1 MLSMN
6 SNEII
11 IDKHSSSIQISNK
24 ISALQRK
31 SYNYMLK
38 VAKNEFK
45 KNKNIRVFTIT
56 ADELLLFFGFGE
68 KNHKYLKK
76 ELEILNNTKVT
87 YNFLGKD
94 KRSKQWGSFTL
105 IAGFDYKRGVIEYSF
120 PHQIEKMILDP
131 KIFGKVNLVTIK
143 GLKNKYSIALYEL
156 AEDYLNAQIPK
167 MTMDNFRELM
177 GLEENQYYKFS
188 MFKKYVIDMAVN
200 EINESENI
208 PFSITYELGKKGR
221 VFSDIKF
228 IVHKKENTDQTGEK
242 QKNFQRWKNLIVHKY
257 KGQPLCNN
265 LTELNYLK
273 WTLFFIDKNGFLGK
287 DVEGNR
293 TILEREEAFKI
304 WEYLFENPNKIEI
317 VPLTQLD
324 ILRKDFRGKKIEQVT
339 TTVLG
344 GRMVAV
350 LEFKEFREENEQFFI
365 EIEQEDGTRFWTQKS
380 FEFGEILEMG
390 FVEQDLV
397 LF

>member
-1 MLSMN
+1 MN
-6 SNEII
+6 KNEII

-24 ISALQRK
+24 ITALQRK

-45 KNKNIRVFTIT
+45 KNKNARIFTIT
-56 ADELLLFFGFGE
+56 ADELLLFFGFGA

-76 ELEILNNTKVT
+76 ELEILNETKVT

-94 KRSKQWGSFTL
+94 KKSKQWGSFTL

-167 MTMDNFRELM
+167 MTIDNFRELM
-177 GLEENQYYKFS
+177 GLKEGQYYKFS

-208 PFSITYELGKKGR
+208 PFSITYELEKKGR
-221 VFSDIKF
+221 VFSYIKF
-228 IVHKKENTDQTGEK
+228 IVHKKENTEQTGEK
-242 QKNFQRWKNLIVHKY
+242 QKNFYRWKNLIVKRY
-257 KGQPLCNN
+257 KEQPLCNN
-265 LTELNYLK
+265 LTELKYFK

-287 DVEGNR
+287 DVEGTR
-293 TILEREEAFKI
+293 TILEKEEAFKL
-304 WEYLFENPNKIEI
+304 WEFLFENPKKIEV
-317 VPLTQLD
+317 VPLTQFD
-324 ILRKDFRGKKIEQVT
+324 ILRKDFRGKKIEQIT

-344 GRMVAV
+344 SRVVTV
-350 LEFKEFREENEQFFI
+350 LEFKEFKEENERFFI
-365 EIEQEDGTRFWTQKS
+365 EIEEEYGTRFWTKKS
-380 FEFGEILEMG
+380 FSFEEILGMG
-390 FVEQDLV
+390 FIK
-397 LF
+397 

>member
-1 MLSMN
+1 MLTMN
-6 SNEII
+6 TNEII

-45 KNKNIRVFTIT
+45 NNKNARIFTIT
-56 ADELLLFFGFGE
+56 ADELLLFFGFGV
-68 KNHKYLKK
+68 KNHNYLKK
-76 ELEILNNTKVT
+76 ELEVLNNTKVT

-94 KRSKQWGSFTL
+94 RRSKQWGSFTL
-105 IAGFDYKRGVIEYSF
+105 IAGFNYNKGVIEYSF
-120 PHQIEKMILDP
+120 PHQIEQMILDP

-167 MTMDNFRELM
+167 MTMDEFRGLM

-208 PFSITYELGKKGR
+208 SFSITYELEKIGR
-221 VFSDIKF
+221 VFSNIKF
-228 IVHKKENTDQTGEK
+228 IVHKKEHTFQTGEK
-242 QKNFQRWKNLIVHKY
+242 EKNFYRWKNQIVKDY
-257 KGQPLCNN
+257 KDKPLCNN
-265 LTELNYLK
+265 LTELKYFK
-273 WTLFFIDKNGFLGK
+273 WTLFFIDKNGFIGK

-293 TILEREEAFKI
+293 KILEKEEAFKI
-304 WEYLFENPNKIEI
+304 WQFLFENPKKIEI
-317 VPLTQLD
+317 VPLTKFD
-324 ILRKDFRGKKIEQVT
+324 ILRKNFRGKKIEQVT

-344 GRMVAV
+344 SRVV
-350 LEFKEFREENEQFFI
+350 TILELKEFKEEDGRFFI
-365 EIEQEDGTRFWTQKS
+365 EIEQEDGTRFWTKKS
-380 FEFGEILEMG
+380 FLFEEILGMG
-390 FVEQDLV
+390 FV
-397 LF
+397 

>member
-1 MLSMN
+1 MLTMN
-6 SNEII
+6 TNEII

-45 KNKNIRVFTIT
+45 KNKNARIFTIT
-56 ADELLLFFGFGE
+56 ADELLLFFGFGV
-68 KNHKYLKK
+68 KNHNYLKK
-76 ELEILNNTKVT
+76 ELEVLNNTKVT

-105 IAGFDYKRGVIEYSF
+105 IAGFNYKKGVIEYSF
-120 PHQIEKMILDP
+120 PHQIEQMILDP

-156 AEDYLNAQIPK
+156 AEDYLNVQIPK
-167 MTMDNFRELM
+167 MTMDEFRGLM

-188 MFKKYVIDMAVN
+188 MFKKYVVDMAVN

-208 PFSITYELGKKGR
+208 SFSITYELEKKGR
-221 VFSDIKF
+221 VFSNIKF
-228 IVHKKENTDQTGEK
+228 IVHKKEHTFQTGEK
-242 QKNFQRWKNLIVHKY
+242 EKNFYKWKNQIVKIY
-257 KGQPLCNN
+257 KEQPLCNN

-273 WTLFFIDKNGFLGK
+273 WTLFFIDKNGFIGR
-287 DVEGNR
+287 DVEGKQ
-293 TILEREEAFKI
+293 TILEKEESFKI
-304 WEYLFENPNKIEI
+304 WEFLFENPKKLEI

-324 ILRKDFRGKKIEQVT
+324 ILRKDFRGKKIEQIST
-339 TTVLG
+339 TALG
-344 GRMVAV
+344 GRVV
-350 LEFKEFREENEQFFI
+350 SILELKEFREENEHFFI
-365 EIEQEDGTRFWTQKS
+365 EIEQEDGMRFWTKKS
-380 FEFGEILEMG
+380 FLFEKILGMG
-390 FVEQDLV
+390 FL
-397 LF
+397 

>member
-1 MLSMN
+1 MN
-6 SNEII
+6 TNEII

-45 KNKNIRVFTIT
+45 NNKNARIFTIT
-56 ADELLLFFGFGE
+56 ADELLLFFGFGV
-68 KNHKYLKK
+68 KNHNYLKK
-76 ELEILNNTKVT
+76 ELEVLNNTKVT

-94 KRSKQWGSFTL
+94 RRSKQWGSFTL
-105 IAGFDYKRGVIEYSF
+105 IAGFNYNKGVIEYSF
-120 PHQIEKMILDP
+120 PHQIEQMILDP

-167 MTMDNFRELM
+167 MTMDEFRGLM

-208 PFSITYELGKKGR
+208 SFSITYELEKIGR
-221 VFSDIKF
+221 VFSNIKF
-228 IVHKKENTDQTGEK
+228 IVHKKEHTFQTGEK
-242 QKNFQRWKNLIVHKY
+242 EKNFYRWKNQIVKDY
-257 KGQPLCNN
+257 KDKPLCNN
-265 LTELNYLK
+265 LTELKYFK
-273 WTLFFIDKNGFLGK
+273 WTLFFIDKNGFIGK

-293 TILEREEAFKI
+293 KILEKEEAFKI
-304 WEYLFENPNKIEI
+304 WQFLFENPKKIEI
-317 VPLTQLD
+317 VPLTKFD
-324 ILRKDFRGKKIEQVT
+324 ILRKNFRGKKIEQVT

-344 GRMVAV
+344 SRVV
-350 LEFKEFREENEQFFI
+350 TILELKEFKEEDGRFFI
-365 EIEQEDGTRFWTQKS
+365 EIEQEDGTKFWTKKS
-380 FEFGEILEMG
+380 FLFEEILGMG
-390 FVEQDLV
+390 FV
-397 LF
+397 

>member
-1 MLSMN
+1 MN
-6 SNEII
+6 TNEII

-38 VAKNEFK
+38 IAKNDLT
-45 KNKNIRVFTIT
+45 KNKNLKTFRVT
-56 ADELLLFFGFGE
+56 AEELLVFFNMGRE
-68 KNHKYLKK
+68 NHSYLKQ
-76 ELEILNNTKVT
+76 ELTTLSETKVV
-87 YNFLGKD
+87 YNILGKN
-94 KRSKQWGSFTL
+94 KKYKKWGSFHL
-105 IAGFDYKRGVIEYSF
+105 IAGFEYDNGVVKYSF
-120 PHQIEKMILDP
+120 PHQIEEMILNP
-131 KIFGKVNLVTIK
+131 KMFGKINLVAIK
-143 GLKNKYSIALYEL
+143 GLRSRYSIALYEL

-167 MTMDNFRELM
+167 MSIGKFRELM
-177 GLEENQYYKFS
+177 GVKVGQYSNNKDLR
-188 MFKKYVIDMAVN
+188 KRVIEVAID
-200 EINESENI
+200 EINRSEVI
-208 PFSITYELGKKGR
+208 AFTISYEFEKTGRKITH
-221 VFSDIKF
+221 IKF

-242 QKNFQRWKNLIVHKY
+242 EKNFYRWKNSIVQKY
-257 KGQPLCNN
+257 KEQPLCNN

-287 DVEGNR
+287 DIEGNR

-304 WEYLFENPNKIEI
+304 WEFLFENPNKIEI

-350 LEFKEFREENEQFFI
+350 LEFKEFREENERFFI

-380 FEFGEILEMG
+380 FEFGEILGME
-390 FVEQDLV
+390 FVS
-397 LF
+397 